1 MISGLSVEA
10 KSLINSLDKKRK
22 DLEDE
27 AQVITDE
34 LTQSIDG
41 KEPMGINTPLT
52 DEEGFPRADID
63 LYRARYLRKRLNEI
77 RYDHDMIMKQ
87 IEHQL
92 FLQADE
98 GRNAELVERKKK
110 KPKPKLDPG
119 KFIDSV
125 SKAKYVVCCMQSE
138 KVIRC

>member
-1 MISGLSVEA
+1 MIQNLSNNVKA
-10 KSLINSLDKKRK
+10 RINSLDRKRK
-22 DLEDE
+22 DLEAE

-63 LYRARYLRKRLNEI
+63 LYRARDLRKRLNEI
-77 RYDHDMIMKQ
+77 RYDHDMIMKEM
-87 IEHQL
+87 EHHL
-92 FLQADE
+92 FLQAE
-98 GRNAELVERKKK
+98 EEKQTELAERKKK

-119 KFIDSV
+119 KFILD
-125 SKAKYVVCCMQSE
+125 
-138 KVIRC
+138 IW